1 MAADRKIRNNVN
13 GSKSGGAPGSKN
25 MDAAGSRH
33 TMTNRR
39 MFFTMLFS
47 AVFRRRSRA
56 AMAVIAATVGSATL
70 FCLAAVCIAV
80 PQQMNE
86 EMRAYGANLIVTPS
100 SSNTTDA
107 STASKATDAGENE
120 QSQAHSESG
129 ITAEQAAGVTKLVK
143 AQGAVTLAAYRYE
156 NVRINSSPYVLA
168 GIDAKDVK
176 TLNHHWNVD
185 GTWPSNGNLMVGR
198 DVANALGLEIGSEIK
213 VAYRADDNGSA
224 VSDSGSGTSDAS
236 GSANGSGTS
245 TGNADADST
254 DGMSGTDSDSSTSS
268 DMSDMDMSGMSGMSG
283 MSQNSTGDTGSSS
296 SPTSSSTPSS
306 SSSAGSE
313 SASSISEASN
323 NSSVTGTQGNNGR
336 VSTDIL
342 DTEGTEFRIA
352 GIVDTGGSEDEII
365 YATRSDLEALTS
377 VKRGSDVIEY
387 SSSAGDSALAALV
400 KSINSDTANGVKA
413 QQVTKIASSNTRIIT
428 MLQTLFWIVSLV
440 VLALTLVGVG
450 TTISSIVSQRRNE
463 IGLRKALGASSRG
476 IGMEFYAES
485 AFYGVLGGVL
495 GTAIG
500 YGFARILSVSVFN
513 RAIAFNWWLGV
524 VSVLFTALIAVVA
537 SIPPVRKATKIDP
550 AVVLR
555 EE

>member
-1 MAADRKIRNNVN
+1 
-13 GSKSGGAPGSKN
+13 
-25 MDAAGSRH
+25 
-33 TMTNRR
+33 
-39 MFFTMLFS
+39 
-47 AVFRRRSRA
+47 
-56 AMAVIAATVGSATL
+56 MAVIAATVGSATL

-100 SSNTTDA
+100 SSNTTADSAA
-107 STASKATDAGENE
+107 SNATDTGENE
-120 QSQAHSESG
+120 QSQTHGESG
-129 ITAEQAAGVTKLVK
+129 ITAEQSAAVTKLVK
-143 AQGAVTLAAYRYE
+143 AQGTVTLAAYRYE

-313 SASSISEASN
+313 SSSSNSETSKSN
-323 NSSVTGTQGNNGR
+323 GSAVTGTQGNNGR

-485 AFYGVLGGVL
+485 TFYGVLGGVL